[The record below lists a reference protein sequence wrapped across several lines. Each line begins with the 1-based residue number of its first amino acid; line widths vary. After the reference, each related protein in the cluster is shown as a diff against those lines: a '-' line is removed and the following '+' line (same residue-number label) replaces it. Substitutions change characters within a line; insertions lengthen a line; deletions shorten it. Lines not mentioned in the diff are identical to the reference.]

1 MDAIELDDL
10 SFFDTTDLHDV
21 EDLLFLPRSDDA
33 PTKPKKRIRKRHA
46 DEMRY
51 LQATVADLTSQL
63 SVLEAKKLDLVVCS
77 KWEHI
82 ARRQA
87 EEAQVAIQKN
97 QRLKEALEEQLH
109 LAQSL
114 QKIFAK
120 KTKVEALC
128 DDVFVPCHL
137 SMMDPIARAAS
148 MRTLLD
154 AQYAKLESAFVQYGM
169 VDMAAPY
176 RRTDITDED
185 AYSRLLLTHVGAMV
199 APRPV
204 AAVAASIWD
213 FLQLETPV
221 VMPSFM
227 MKRLERVDED
237 VIYMQFV
244 AFCPG
249 IPDMRANYCIGR
261 YMDGDRM
268 SIVMRTIEI
277 DEPCAHHAVSTGD
290 SSQWMTMEP
299 TEGGA
304 STLIR
309 LAEYIQFPDAPGQS
323 LSQYVLQIFTRNQEA
338 LEALTFAT
346 LFPGSERP
354 AMG

>member
-10 SFFDTTDLHDV
+10 AFYDTTDLCDV
-21 EDLLFLPRSDDA
+21 EDLLFLPLSNDA
-33 PTKPKKRIRKRHA
+33 PIKPKKRIRKRHA

-51 LQATVADLTSQL
+51 LQATVAELTSQL
-63 SVLEAKKLDLVVCS
+63 SVLETKKFDLVAGS

-128 DDVFVPCHL
+128 DDVYVPCQL
-137 SMMDPIARAAS
+137 SMDPIARAAS
-148 MRTLLD
+148 MRALLN

-169 VDMAAPY
+169 VDVAVPY
-176 RRTDITDED
+176 RKTEIINED
-185 AYSRLLLTHVGAMV
+185 AFNRLLLTHVGAMV

-204 AAVAASIWD
+204 AATAASIWD

-249 IPDMRANYCIGR
+249 IPDMRTNYCIGR
-261 YMDGDRM
+261 YADGDRV
-268 SIVMRTIEI
+268 SIVMRTIGN
-277 DEPCAHHAVSTGD
+277 DAPSTHAISTGD
-290 SSQWMTMEP
+290 SSQ
-299 TEGGA
+299 
-304 STLIR
+304 
-309 LAEYIQFPDAPGQS
+309 
-323 LSQYVLQIFTRNQEA
+323 
-338 LEALTFAT
+338 
-346 LFPGSERP
+346 
-354 AMG
+354 